1 MKADE
6 KSKLICQENPG
17 FRVKVKESAIPLEI
31 LYNKDVNTQKMIE
44 KIYGGYNRPIS
55 FDILKDYK
63 GNQGENLA

>member
-31 LYNKDVNTQKMIE
+31 LYNKDVNT
-44 KIYGGYNRPIS
+44 
-55 FDILKDYK
+55 
-63 GNQGENLA
+63 